1 MLLFSLFFQGPSLSV
16 WYKFL
21 AKKIKQDGKFWVVK
35 KVAIDQSTFAPCL
48 MATLI
53 TSINLLEGNSFQYSV
68 EQLKEKY
75 FDVMSTNYKIWPA
88 VQLCNFYF
96 VPLKHQ
102 VLVVQSVALF
112 WNAYLSWKTKQ
123 GKENTVKTE
132 NAENTEK
139 NGDEK

>member
-1 MLLFSLFFQGPSLSV
+1 M
-16 WYKFL
+16 
-21 AKKIKQDGKFWVVK
+21 VK
-35 KVAIDQSTFAPCL
+35 KVVIDQSTFAPCL

-53 TSINLLEGNSFQYSV
+53 TSINLLEGNSFQYSID
-68 EQLKEKY
+68 QLKLKY

-102 VLVVQSVALF
+102 VLLVQSVALF

-123 GKENTVKTE
+123 GKETTVVIENVEKSKTDVE
-132 NAENTEK
+132 GK
-139 NGDEK
+139 

>member
-1 MLLFSLFFQGPSLSV
+1 M
-16 WYKFL
+16 
-21 AKKIKQDGKFWVVK
+21 K

-53 TSINLLEGNSFQYSV
+53 TSINILEGNSFQYSI
-68 EQLKEKY
+68 EQLKLKY
-75 FDVMSTNYKIWPA
+75 VDVMLTNYKIWPA

-123 GKENTVKTE
+123 GKPGKKQLEEVEETVPNVTQ
-132 NAENTEK
+132 
-139 NGDEK
+139 

>member
-1 MLLFSLFFQGPSLSV
+1 
-16 WYKFL
+16 
-21 AKKIKQDGKFWVVK
+21 
-35 KVAIDQSTFAPCL
+35 

-53 TSINLLEGNSFQYSV
+53 TSINILEGNSFQYSI
-68 EQLKEKY
+68 EQLKLKY
-75 FDVMSTNYKIWPA
+75 FDVMLTNYKIWPA

-123 GKENTVKTE
+123 GKPAKKQLEEVEETVATKITQ
-132 NAENTEK
+132 
-139 NGDEK
+139 

>member
-1 MLLFSLFFQGPSLSV
+1 MIKIFLCNFQGPSLSV

-21 AKKIKQDGKFWVVK
+21 SKTINQSGKFWVVK

-53 TSINLLEGNSFQYSV
+53 TSINILEGNSFQYSI
-68 EQLKEKY
+68 EQLKLKY
-75 FDVMSTNYKIWPA
+75 VDVMLTNYKIWPA

-123 GKENTVKTE
+123 GKPGKKHLEEVEETVADATE
-132 NAENTEK
+132 
-139 NGDEK
+139 